1 MKSKSRL
8 FAAMIALSIFAAP
21 AAAYAGKPYRETAAR
36 AAAARVSASRNA
48 SFAARNQSRAIAPR
62 NFSFARNF
70 QAAPTN
76 RGNRVIFDRSNWE
89 RNAALNNY
97 ASQYANQPRGYYNNY
112 AAPIPIGSNCQLGGV
127 NNYPSAYGEQGYGYG
142 QTGIGQP
149 ALASYRGRLLAQK
162 ASLLAQLNSASSFM
176 ERPYLREQLAEVNKK
191 LGAVDSRMG
200 ITGRGYE
207 GAQYGGYNGY
217 QQASPLAALT
227 SFGGNGYGGY
237 GQQGGLA
244 SALPMLGNYIR

>member
-191 LGAVDSRMG
+191 LGAVDEDGYHRPRIRRRAVWWIQRVSAGQPARG
-200 ITGRGYE
+200 IDELRRQRIRRLWTAGRTRV
-207 GAQYGGYNGY
+207 
-217 QQASPLAALT
+217 SAADA
-227 SFGGNGYGGY
+227 G
-237 GQQGGLA
+237 
-244 SALPMLGNYIR
+244 